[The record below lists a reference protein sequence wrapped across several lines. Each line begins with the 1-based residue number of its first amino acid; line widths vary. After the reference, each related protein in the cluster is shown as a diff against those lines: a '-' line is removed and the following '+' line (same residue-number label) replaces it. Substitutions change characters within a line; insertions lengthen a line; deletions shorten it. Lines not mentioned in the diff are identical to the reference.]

1 MMLSHPLTAQAY
13 SHGWTN
19 RIRETTITKSKE
31 KQTTKWKYIFGF
43 HILYK
48 QRRGT
53 HTHTYN
59 MHKAPSFTCIG
70 VHLYRNWWLQ
80 NSSGHWQYAL
90 ERDMHTGKKDMYT
103 SKMIIFI
110 RSVYMFIVG
119 SQIRESIRSVRVY
132 VFVSVCKSVSV
143 CVLLCVIEV
152 WRLNHSV
159 CAEMIAYK
167 KSRDPQRHQSLHE

>member
-143 CVLLCVIEV
+143 CVCAF
-152 WRLNHSV
+152 V
-159 CAEMIAYK
+159 CDWSLKA
-167 KSRDPQRHQSLHE
+167 QSQCLRWNDCI